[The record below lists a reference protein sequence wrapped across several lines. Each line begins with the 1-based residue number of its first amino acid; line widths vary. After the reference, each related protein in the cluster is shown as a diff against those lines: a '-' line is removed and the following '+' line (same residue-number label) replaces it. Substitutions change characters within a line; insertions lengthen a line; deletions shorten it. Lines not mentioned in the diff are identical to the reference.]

1 MPGSSGKRAAVVE
14 DGGTPGT
21 SPQKPP
27 EWLAMSL
34 QDVQRRACSAF
45 ADLAAEPELQWSCAM
60 MCAVPYYSM

>member
-14 DGGTPGT
+14 DGGTP
-21 SPQKPP
+21 
-27 EWLAMSL
+27 MSL